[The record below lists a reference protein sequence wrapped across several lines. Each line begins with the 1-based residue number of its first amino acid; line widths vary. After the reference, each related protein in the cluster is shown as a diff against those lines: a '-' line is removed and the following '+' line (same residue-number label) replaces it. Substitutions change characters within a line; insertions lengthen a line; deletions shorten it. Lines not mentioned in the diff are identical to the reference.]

1 MIYNGDNFS
10 FEVFRYKNVVF
21 GSFIQ
26 LHNNDLR
33 GKHTIYKDESKTMVT
48 LVTSASTPELSR
60 MQVFLPGNN
69 KHLDTI
75 LISKE
80 LQDEE
85 RAKLY
90 YNELIDILT
99 QADNNI
105 QQGV

>member
-10 FEVFRYKNVVF
+10 FEIFRYKNIVF

-33 GKHTIYKDESKTMVT
+33 GKRIIFKDESKTMVN
-48 LVTSASTPELSR
+48 LVTSSSMPELSG
-60 MQVFLPGNN
+60 MQVFLPGND

-99 QADNNI
+99 QADNKI
-105 QQGV
+105 Q